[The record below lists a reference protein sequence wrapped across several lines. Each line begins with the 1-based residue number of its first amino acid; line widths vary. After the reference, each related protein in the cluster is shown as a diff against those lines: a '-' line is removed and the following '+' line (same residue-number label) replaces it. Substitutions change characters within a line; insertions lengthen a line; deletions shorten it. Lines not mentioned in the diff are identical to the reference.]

1 MPVTAHQH
9 RLPGPSRAA
18 RVGLL
23 EVPALPAARSTTLS
37 TGLSTGSAGRS
48 LGRPPVRLETGMVT
62 SEYATGAVGAAC
74 IGCVLWVLATGGF
87 LQQLIEQILAVVGA
101 LAVLLPAIPA
111 PPFPALPPILL

>member
-1 MPVTAHQH
+1 
-9 RLPGPSRAA
+9 
-18 RVGLL
+18 
-23 EVPALPAARSTTLS
+23 
-37 TGLSTGSAGRS
+37 
-48 LGRPPVRLETGMVT
+48 MVT